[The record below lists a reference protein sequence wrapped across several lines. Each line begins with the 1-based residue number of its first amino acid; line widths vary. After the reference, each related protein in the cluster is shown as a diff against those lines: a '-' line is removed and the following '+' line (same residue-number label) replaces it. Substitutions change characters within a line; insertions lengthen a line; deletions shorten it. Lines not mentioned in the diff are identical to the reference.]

1 MPDPVKKTVV
11 KRKNRTTSVK
21 NADGTTTKTRVRRD
35 GSTKKVK
42 TYKERKTRVDILG
55 KVKTYTGKKTV
66 ASKVVKYR
74 KDGSKKKVVTRPGDK
89 SGTVV
94 KTFNKQGRKTDSY
107 NKKKRLKDIA
117 VGGAKFG
124 LAAAGAISSGAI
136 VPIAT
141 AAGYSA
147 LAAGGVLTAKGVNN
161 KLQKLRKAKPGK
173 AIRKAGNWAMKGVRN
188 KIQTGNRKGRSKR

>member
-42 TYKERKTRVDILG
+42 TYKG
-55 KVKTYTGKKTV
+55 NKTV
-66 ASKVVKYR
+66 ASKVVKFR
-74 KDGSKKKVVTRPGDK
+74 KDGTKKKEVTRPGDK
-89 SGTVV
+89 TGTVV
-94 KTFNKQGRKTDSY
+94 KTFNKKGRQSGSY
-107 NKKKRLKDIA
+107 NKKKNLKNNISALGVIGKAGLITGAA
-117 VGGAKFG
+117 VATGVAIP
-124 LAAAGAISSGAI
+124 AISGALTIGSGL
-136 VPIAT
+136 V
-141 AAGYSA
+141 
-147 LAAGGVLTAKGVNN
+147 AKDVIKGLKKV
-161 KLQKLRKAKPGK
+161 KPGK

>member
-42 TYKERKTRVDILG
+42 TYKG
-55 KVKTYTGKKTV
+55 NKTV

-74 KDGSKKKVVTRPGDK
+74 KDGSKKREVTRPGDK
-89 SGTVV
+89 TGTVV
-94 KTFNKQGRKTDSY
+94 SRTNKKGETRTY
-107 NKKKRLKDIA
+107 NKKKRLKDNIRASVSNLGVVGKAGLLTGAA
-117 VGGAKFG
+117 VATG
-124 LAAAGAISSGAI
+124 LAIPAISGAI
-136 VPIAT
+136 TIG
-141 AAGYSA
+141 AG
-147 LAAGGVLTAKGVNN
+147 LVAKDVVKGIKKV
-161 KLQKLRKAKPGK
+161 KPVK
-173 AIRKAGNWAMKGVRN
+173 AIRKAGNLVMKGVKN

>member
-42 TYKERKTRVDILG
+42 TYKG
-55 KVKTYTGKKTV
+55 NKTV

-74 KDGSKKKVVTRPGDK
+74 KDGTKKKVVTRPGDK
-89 SGTVV
+89 TGTRVQ
-94 KTFNKQGRKTDSY
+94 KYTKKGTPDARPSQSY
-107 NKKKRLKDIA
+107 NKKTNLKKLGNSLKGA
-117 VGGAKFG
+117 AKVG
-124 LAAAGAISSGAI
+124 LTAAAAVSSGAF

-161 KLQKLRKAKPGK
+161 KLQKLKKAKPGK
-173 AIRKAGNWAMKGVRN
+173 AIRKAGNWVMRGVKN

>member
-42 TYKERKTRVDILG
+42 TYKG
-55 KVKTYTGKKTV
+55 NKTV

-74 KDGSKKKVVTRPGDK
+74 KDGTKKKVVTRPGDK
-89 SGTVV
+89 TGTRVQ
-94 KTFNKQGRKTDSY
+94 KYTKKGTPDARPSQSY
-107 NKKKRLKDIA
+107 NKKTNLKKLGNSLKGA
-117 VGGAKFG
+117 AKVG
-124 LAAAGAISSGAI
+124 LTAAAAVSSGAF

-161 KLQKLRKAKPGK
+161 KLQKLKKAKPGK
-173 AIRKAGNWAMKGVRN
+173 AIRKAGNWVMKGVKN

>member
-11 KRKNRTTSVK
+11 KRKNRVTSLK

-42 TYKERKTRVDILG
+42 TYKERKTRIEFLN

-74 KDGSKKKVVTRPGDK
+74 KDGSKKKEVTRPGDK
-89 SGTVV
+89 TGTVV
-94 KTFNKQGRKTDSY
+94 KTFNKQGKKTGSY
-107 NKKKRLKDIA
+107 NKKKDLKSVV
-117 VGGAKFG
+117 VGAAKLGLTGAALASSG
-124 LAAAGAISSGAI
+124 LAIPLAKGIAYSGSAILASGA
-136 VPIAT
+136 AQ
-141 AAGYSA
+141 
-147 LAAGGVLTAKGVNN
+147 GVNN

-173 AIRKAGNWAMKGVRN
+173 AIRKAGNWVMRGVKN

>member
-42 TYKERKTRVDILG
+42 TYKG
-55 KVKTYTGKKTV
+55 NKTV
-66 ASKVVKYR
+66 ASKVVKFR
-74 KDGSKKKVVTRPGDK
+74 KDGTKKKEVTRPGDK
-89 SGTVV
+89 TGTVV
-94 KTFNKQGRKTDSY
+94 KTFNKQGKKTTSY
-107 NKKKRLKDIA
+107 NKKKRLKEMA

-147 LAAGGVLTAKGVNN
+147 LAAGGLVTAKGINN